1 MSSTDLWTTRAV
13 ASFIFILLSLLVMVL
28 CFVTVPKENHDI
40 VITLVGAI
48 TGSVVTIV
56 AFYFGS
62 SSSSKDKDATIKEMK
77 SAE

>member
-1 MSSTDLWTTRAV
+1 MNNDTWTTRAV
-13 ASFIFILLSLLVMVL
+13 ALFIFLLLTLLVTVL

-40 VITLVGAI
+40 VVTLVGAI

-62 SSSSKDKDATIKEMK
+62 SSSSKDKDNTIKEMSGK
-77 SAE
+77 